1 MKKSLLAIINEP
13 KEAKGFIQY
22 VASMAVD
29 LKTSVKLL
37 HVLDSNNIPLSTAD
51 ASGAAAVQLQ
61 ENLEAQANTA
71 KKNLAKHI
79 EDVKGSMSE
88 TVFIDY
94 SVKLGITSLFVNE
107 LISDNKADMVVLEG
121 EINESFWNQTRNS
134 MEIIEDAKCPVWIV
148 PNACIYEPFKEIIY
162 ATDYNEDDVSSLKK
176 LISTTQH
183 YSPNITA
190 LHITDNI
197 DFDEKVKKAGFIEVL
212 QKSTSYKQISVKVLK
227 ENSNS
232 EIAELIN
239 DYANIINANL
249 IVVLKENKSFFE
261 RIFKTSQTKSIIKNS
276 MLPIVVFHEN
286 K

>member
-1 MKKSLLAIINEP
+1 MKKTLLAIINDP

-22 VASMAVD
+22 VASMSVD

-37 HVLDSNNIPLSTAD
+37 HVLDSRNIPLSTAD
-51 ASGAAAVQLQ
+51 ASGVAAVQLQ
-61 ENLEAQANTA
+61 ENLETQASIA
-71 KKNLAKHI
+71 KKTLAKHI

-88 TVFIDY
+88 TLFIEY
-94 SVKLGITSLFVNE
+94 SVKLGITSRFANA
-107 LISDNKADMVVLEG
+107 LISDNKVDMVFLEG
-121 EINESFWNQTRNS
+121 GINESFWNQTRSN
-134 MEIIEDAKCPVWIV
+134 MAIIEDAKCPVWIV
-148 PNACIYEPFKEIIY
+148 PNACVYKPFNEIIY
-162 ATDYNEDDVSSLKK
+162 ATDYNEEDVSSLKK

-190 LHITDNI
+190 LHITDSI

-212 QKSTSYKQISVKVLK
+212 QESTSYKQISVKVLK
-227 ENSNS
+227 ENSTS
-232 EIAELIN
+232 EIAERIN

-249 IVVLKENKSFFE
+249 IVILKENKSFFE
-261 RIFKTSQTKSIIKNS
+261 RVFETSQTKSIIKNA